1 MAVDMWQNKEK
12 LGLEQPANLVKPF
25 TIGEVEQALKDMKTE
40 TAPGPD
46 GFPVVFYKKFRGLLK
61 WWIM

>member
-12 LGLEQPANLVKPF
+12 LGLEQQANLVKPF

-40 TAPGPD
+40 TTPGLD